1 MNDRPVA
8 FDKVLIANR
17 GEIAVRVLRSCRR
30 LGYRT
35 VAVYSQADR
44 DALHVRL
51 ADESVCIGPAA
62 ARQSYLNI
70 DAILAAAKQCGAQA
84 VHPGYGF
91 LSERAEF
98 ARAVA
103 QAGLVFVGPDA
114 AAIEA
119 MGDKPAAKQRML
131 AAGVTCVPG
140 YHGEAQDDASLAA
153 AALQIGLPVMIKAAA
168 GGGGRGMRLVH
179 EAQALGAQLQSA
191 RSEAANAFGDGRLLL
206 EKALVDARHIEVQ
219 VFGDR
224 HGTIVQL
231 GERECSVQRRN
242 QKVVE
247 EAPSPAVSED
257 LRARLGD
264 AAVAA
269 ARAVDYVGAGTVE
282 FLLAPDGTFYFLEM
296 NTRLQVEHAVTELVY
311 DVDLVEWQLRIARGE
326 ALPLSQQQ
334 ILARRQGWAM
344 EVRLCAEDPARDFL
358 PQAGPVLAWRAGQ
371 GEGLRVDHALIE
383 GQHIGPY
390 YDSLQA
396 KLVAFGATRE
406 AARRKLLHLLDETV
420 LFGVASNRD
429 LLAAILAD
437 TAFAAGD
444 ISTNFIA
451 GHFPPAVI
459 RAARQP
465 GSCHRALAAL
475 LLHSLDAQAL
485 RASAG
490 FAASLG
496 GWHSSPGDAT
506 ALRLCHDGVET
517 RCRLRRESD
526 GSHAIA
532 LAGDDANSESLKL
545 LQLGPGYAWFEAAG
559 VRRHASFARDGT
571 RLWLAFD
578 GLTLCYDDLT
588 YAPAASVDATGD
600 GRLLAPMDGR
610 IAALNTH
617 VEAVVRKGDTVAIL
631 EAMKMEFPIVA
642 GSDGVVRQV
651 ACALGQQ
658 VRARQLLVA
667 IQPQ

>member
-1 MNDRPVA
+1 MNDPQAV
-8 FDKVLIANR
+8 FHKVLIANR
-17 GEIAVRVLRSCRR
+17 GEIAVRILRSCRR

-62 ARQSYLNI
+62 AQQSYLCI
-70 DAILAAAKQCGAQA
+70 EAILAAARQCGAQA
-84 VHPGYGF
+84 IHPGYGF

-103 QAGLVFVGPDA
+103 QAGLVFIGPDA

-131 AAGVTCVPG
+131 AAGVACVPG
-140 YHGEAQDDASLAA
+140 YHGEVQDDAGLTA
-153 AALQIGLPVMIKAAA
+153 AALQVGLPVMIKAAA

-179 EAQALGAQLQSA
+179 DAPSLGAALQSA
-191 RSEAANAFGDGRLLL
+191 RSEAANAFGDGRLLI
-206 EKALVDARHIEVQ
+206 EKAVVDARHIEVQ

-224 HGTIVQL
+224 HGSIVQL

-257 LRARLGD
+257 LRARLGA

-282 FLLAPDGTFYFLEM
+282 FLLAPDGSFYFLEM

-311 DVDLVEWQLRIARGE
+311 GVDLVEWQLRIARGE
-326 ALPLSQQQ
+326 ALPLTQAE
-334 ILARRQGWAM
+334 ILARRNGWAM

-358 PQAGPVLAWRAGQ
+358 PQAGPVLAWRTRQ

-396 KLVAFGATRE
+396 KLVAHGATRE
-406 AARRKLLHLLDETV
+406 AARRKLLQLLDETV
-420 LFGVASNRD
+420 LFGVASNSD
-429 LLAAILAD
+429 LLAAILAHAAFVED
-437 TAFAAGD
+437 T
-444 ISTNFIA
+444 ISTHFISQ
-451 GHFPPAVI
+451 HFPAPAI
-459 RAARQP
+459 GAARRP
-465 GSCHRALAAL
+465 GSRHRALAAL
-475 LLHSLDAQAL
+475 LLHGLDAQAL
-485 RASAG
+485 QASAG
-490 FAASLG
+490 FAASLA

-506 ALRLCHDGVET
+506 ALRLGHDGGET

-526 GSHAIA
+526 GSHVVE
-532 LAGDDANSESLKL
+532 LAGEDTCSESLKL
-545 LQLGPGYAWFEAAG
+545 VQLGQGDAWFEAAG
-559 VRRHASFARDGT
+559 VRRHAAFARDCT
-571 RLWLAFD
+571 RLWLALD
-578 GLTLCYDDLT
+578 GLTLCYEDLT
-588 YAPAASVDATGD
+588 YAPAASAEAAGD

-610 IAALNTH
+610 IVALNTRAGA
-617 VEAVVRKGDTVAIL
+617 AVGKGDVVAVL
-631 EAMKMEFPIVA
+631 EAMKMEFSIVA
-642 GSDGVVRQV
+642 GSDGVVLQL
-651 ACALGQQ
+651 ACVLGQQ
-658 VRARQLLVA
+658 VKARQLLVA
-667 IQPQ
+667 IQPR